1 MNTNEIKEKLK
12 SKEYDFLRIDK
23 HLGKNII
30 FLTTGGSYAY
40 GTNVETSDLDIR
52 GIAVETSNEILG
64 SAIFEQFEDRKT
76 DTVVYALRKILKLM
90 LNCNPNVLEILGTKD
105 EHIFICNKYGKM
117 IKDNK
122 DLFLSKRA
130 IQSFGGYASAQL
142 RRLQNALARDN
153 YPQREKEIHILNT
166 IKTQIATMKD
176 RYEVFSKENLNIYI
190 DKSKK
195 EDFESELFID
205 VNFKHYPLRDF
216 KNIYAEMSNV
226 IKDYDKLNH
235 RNSKKDTNHLNKH
248 AMHLIRLFLM
258 GTELLE
264 GKGINTYREKDREFL
279 LKIRKGEFSY
289 SEIFEM
295 VNDYEKKF
303 DYAAKNTSLKDEPD
317 YDKVE
322 EEIRTLKKA
331 CGNHILKVI
340 IETCYLTEDEK
351 IAMCKAVT
359 NAGADYIKTS
369 TGFGTGGAT
378 IEDIRLFKQHIG
390 PDVKMKAAG
399 GVKSKD
405 DLIMFLEAGCDRI
418 GTSSAVGLLKGEQAK
433 GY

>member
-1 MNTNEIKEKLK
+1 MNTKEIKEKLA
-12 SKEYDFLRIDK
+12 SKEYEFLRTDK

-52 GIAVETSNEILG
+52 GIAVETSCEILG
-64 SAIFEQFEDRKT
+64 SSSFEQFENRET
-76 DTVVYALRKILKLM
+76 DTVIYGLRKILKLM
-90 LNCNPNVLEILGTKD
+90 LNCNPNVLEMLGTKD

-117 IKDNK
+117 IKDNTN
-122 DLFLSKRA
+122 LFLSKRA

-153 YPQREKEIHILNT
+153 YPQKEKEIHMLNT

-226 IKDYDKLNH
+226 INDYDKLNH

-258 GTELLE
+258 GTEILE

-289 SEIFEM
+289 SEIFKM

-303 DYAAKNTSLKDEPD
+303 DYAAKNTCLKDEPD

-322 EEIRTLKKA
+322 ELMISINRDV
-331 CGNHILKVI
+331 IL
-340 IETCYLTEDEK
+340 
-351 IAMCKAVT
+351 
-359 NAGADYIKTS
+359 N
-369 TGFGTGGAT
+369 
-378 IEDIRLFKQHIG
+378 
-390 PDVKMKAAG
+390 
-399 GVKSKD
+399 GV
-405 DLIMFLEAGCDRI
+405 
-418 GTSSAVGLLKGEQAK
+418 
-433 GY
+433 

>member
-1 MNTNEIKEKLK
+1 MNTKEIKEKLA
-12 SKEYDFLRIDK
+12 SKEYEFLRTDK

-52 GIAVETSNEILG
+52 GIAVETSCEILG
-64 SAIFEQFEDRKT
+64 SSSFEQFENRET
-76 DTVVYALRKILKLM
+76 DTVIYGLRKILKLM
-90 LNCNPNVLEILGTKD
+90 LNCNPNVLEMLGTKD

-117 IKDNK
+117 IKGNTN
-122 DLFLSKRA
+122 LFLSKRA

-153 YPQREKEIHILNT
+153 YPQKEKEIHILNT

-226 IKDYDKLNH
+226 INDYDKLNH

-258 GTELLE
+258 GTEILE

-303 DYAAKNTSLKDEPD
+303 DYAAKNTCLKDEPD

-322 EEIRTLKKA
+322 ELMISINRDV
-331 CGNHILKVI
+331 IL
-340 IETCYLTEDEK
+340 
-351 IAMCKAVT
+351 
-359 NAGADYIKTS
+359 N
-369 TGFGTGGAT
+369 
-378 IEDIRLFKQHIG
+378 
-390 PDVKMKAAG
+390 
-399 GVKSKD
+399 GV
-405 DLIMFLEAGCDRI
+405 
-418 GTSSAVGLLKGEQAK
+418 
-433 GY
+433 

>member
-1 MNTNEIKEKLK
+1 MNTKEIKEKLA
-12 SKEYDFLRIDK
+12 SKEYEFLRTDN

-52 GIAVETSNEILG
+52 GIAVETSCEILG
-64 SAIFEQFEDRKT
+64 SSSFEQFENRET
-76 DTVVYALRKILKLM
+76 DTVIYGLRKILKLM
-90 LNCNPNVLEILGTKD
+90 LNCNPNVLEMLGTKD

-117 IKDNK
+117 IKDNTN
-122 DLFLSKRA
+122 LFLSKRA

-153 YPQREKEIHILNT
+153 YPQKEKEIHMLNT

-226 IKDYDKLNH
+226 INDYDKLNH
-235 RNSKKDTNHLNKH
+235 RNSKKDANHLNKH
-248 AMHLIRLFLM
+248 AMHLIRLFIM

-264 GKGINTYREKDREFL
+264 GRGINTYRENDREFL
-279 LKIRKGEFSY
+279 LKIRNGEFSY

-303 DYAAKNTSLKDEPD
+303 DYAAENTCLKDNPD
-317 YDKVE
+317 YEVAE
-322 EEIRTLKKA
+322 ELMIAINRDV
-331 CGNHILKVI
+331 IL
-340 IETCYLTEDEK
+340 
-351 IAMCKAVT
+351 
-359 NAGADYIKTS
+359 N
-369 TGFGTGGAT
+369 
-378 IEDIRLFKQHIG
+378 
-390 PDVKMKAAG
+390 
-399 GVKSKD
+399 GV
-405 DLIMFLEAGCDRI
+405 
-418 GTSSAVGLLKGEQAK
+418 
-433 GY
+433 

>member
-1 MNTNEIKEKLK
+1 MNTKEIKEKLA
-12 SKEYDFLRIDK
+12 SKEYEFLRTDK

-52 GIAVETSNEILG
+52 GIAVETSCEILG
-64 SAIFEQFEDRKT
+64 SSSFEQFENRET
-76 DTVVYALRKILKLM
+76 DTVIYGLRKILKLM
-90 LNCNPNVLEILGTKD
+90 LNCNPNVLEMLGTKD

-117 IKDNK
+117 IKDNTN
-122 DLFLSKRA
+122 LFLSKRA

-153 YPQREKEIHILNT
+153 YPQKEKEIHILNT

-226 IKDYDKLNH
+226 INDYDKLNH

-258 GTELLE
+258 GTEILE

-303 DYAAKNTSLKDEPD
+303 DYAAKNTCLKDEPD

-322 EEIRTLKKA
+322 ELMISINRDV
-331 CGNHILKVI
+331 ILH
-340 IETCYLTEDEK
+340 
-351 IAMCKAVT
+351 
-359 NAGADYIKTS
+359 
-369 TGFGTGGAT
+369 
-378 IEDIRLFKQHIG
+378 DI
-390 PDVKMKAAG
+390 
-399 GVKSKD
+399 
-405 DLIMFLEAGCDRI
+405 
-418 GTSSAVGLLKGEQAK
+418 
-433 GY
+433 

>member
-1 MNTNEIKEKLK
+1 LNTKEIKEKLA
-12 SKEYDFLRIDK
+12 SKEYEFLRTDK

-52 GIAVETSNEILG
+52 GIAVETSCEILG
-64 SAIFEQFEDRKT
+64 SSSFEQFENRET
-76 DTVVYALRKILKLM
+76 DTVIYGLRKILKLM
-90 LNCNPNVLEILGTKD
+90 LNCNPNVLEMLGTKD

-117 IKDNK
+117 IKDNTN
-122 DLFLSKRA
+122 LFLSKRA

-153 YPQREKEIHILNT
+153 YPQKEKEIHMLNT

-226 IKDYDKLNH
+226 INDYDKLNH
-235 RNSKKDTNHLNKH
+235 RNSKKDANHLNKH
-248 AMHLIRLFLM
+248 AMHLIRLFIM

-264 GKGINTYREKDREFL
+264 GRGINTYRENDREFL
-279 LKIRKGEFSY
+279 LKIRNGEFSY

-303 DYAAKNTSLKDEPD
+303 DYAAENTCLKDNPD
-317 YDKVE
+317 YEVAE
-322 EEIRTLKKA
+322 ELMIAINRDV
-331 CGNHILKVI
+331 IL
-340 IETCYLTEDEK
+340 
-351 IAMCKAVT
+351 
-359 NAGADYIKTS
+359 N
-369 TGFGTGGAT
+369 
-378 IEDIRLFKQHIG
+378 
-390 PDVKMKAAG
+390 
-399 GVKSKD
+399 GV
-405 DLIMFLEAGCDRI
+405 
-418 GTSSAVGLLKGEQAK
+418 
-433 GY
+433 

>member
-1 MNTNEIKEKLK
+1 MNTKEIKEKLA
-12 SKEYDFLRIDK
+12 SKEYEFLRTDK

-52 GIAVETSNEILG
+52 GIAVERSCEILG
-64 SAIFEQFEDRKT
+64 SSSFEQFENRET
-76 DTVVYALRKILKLM
+76 DTVIYGLRKILKLM
-90 LNCNPNVLEILGTKD
+90 LNCNPNVLEMLGTKD

-117 IKDNK
+117 IKDNTN
-122 DLFLSKRA
+122 LFLSKRA

-153 YPQREKEIHILNT
+153 YPQKEKEIHMLNT

-226 IKDYDKLNH
+226 INDYDKLNH
-235 RNSKKDTNHLNKH
+235 RNSKKDANHLNKH
-248 AMHLIRLFLM
+248 AMHLIRLFIM

-264 GKGINTYREKDREFL
+264 GRGINTYRENDREFL
-279 LKIRKGEFSY
+279 LKIRNGEFSY

-303 DYAAKNTSLKDEPD
+303 DYASKNTCLKDEPD

-322 EEIRTLKKA
+322 ELMISINRDV
-331 CGNHILKVI
+331 IL
-340 IETCYLTEDEK
+340 
-351 IAMCKAVT
+351 
-359 NAGADYIKTS
+359 N
-369 TGFGTGGAT
+369 
-378 IEDIRLFKQHIG
+378 
-390 PDVKMKAAG
+390 
-399 GVKSKD
+399 GV
-405 DLIMFLEAGCDRI
+405 
-418 GTSSAVGLLKGEQAK
+418 
-433 GY
+433 

>member
-12 SKEYDFLRIDK
+12 SKEYDFLRTDK

-64 SAIFEQFEDRKT
+64 SSIFEQFEDRKT
-76 DTVVYALRKILKLM
+76 DTVVYSLRKILKLM

-153 YPQREKEIHILNT
+153 YPQKEKEIHILNT

-205 VNFKHYPLRDF
+205 VNFNHYPLRDF

-322 EEIRTLKKA
+322 ELMISINRDV
-331 CGNHILKVI
+331 IL
-340 IETCYLTEDEK
+340 
-351 IAMCKAVT
+351 
-359 NAGADYIKTS
+359 N
-369 TGFGTGGAT
+369 
-378 IEDIRLFKQHIG
+378 
-390 PDVKMKAAG
+390 
-399 GVKSKD
+399 GV
-405 DLIMFLEAGCDRI
+405 
-418 GTSSAVGLLKGEQAK
+418 
-433 GY
+433 